1 MFYFLQIKELSENA
15 SFVLYKQ
22 CGRGSFS
29 KIHAKSNK
37 IKVSFISDKSK
48 TGKGFNLTW
57 SGKDIQYINYKIH
70 TIRTYMYSFLYI
82 RLTLKD
88 RTQLQCYISF
98 RNFYYSC
105 ISSLRY
111 VHCYFYLSL
120 HCYDRL
126 KINNL
131 R

>member
-1 MFYFLQIKELSENA
+1 MLFYFLQIKELSENA

-22 CGRGSFS
+22 CGRGSLS

-37 IKVSFISDKSK
+37 IQVSFISDKSK

-57 SGKDIQYINYKIH
+57 SGKDIQYMNYKIH

-111 VHCYFYLSL
+111 VHCYFY
-120 HCYDRL
+120 
-126 KINNL
+126 
-131 R
+131 